1 MILLRMSDYTRE
13 WFDWLELDEKWLPKL
28 TESLK
33 NIEIDGLLRK
43 MSWEDLV
50 AYLVS
55 SWNEKVTKF
64 VPSWAKKVTKSEKS
78 YNTDN
83 HIDNCFEGTSPN
95 EKVTKS
101 VSSSLEKSTKSLSK
115 KLWYEIVILML
126 SGYSITI
133 DELIEVF
140 TFKHK
145 TFFRENY
152 LKPLES
158 VGFITKTNPDKPT
171 ASNQKYVITEK
182 GKRFL
187 TGQEF

>member
-1 MILLRMSDYTRE
+1 MSDYTRE

-33 NIEIDGLLRK
+33 NIEIDGLLRQ
-43 MSWEDLV
+43 MSWEEQIPSL
-50 AYLVS
+50 A
-55 SWNEKVTKF
+55 
-64 VPSWAKKVTKSEKS
+64 PSWLEKGTKLKELKISGNQSIKSNEALSWTEKGTKS
-78 YNTDN
+78 
-83 HIDNCFEGTSPN
+83 PN
-95 EKVTKS
+95 
-101 VSSSLEKSTKSLSK
+101 K
-115 KLWYEIVILML
+115 KLYYLIVTLLL
-126 SGYSITI
+126 SGIPQSI
-133 DELIEVF
+133 DELMAVF
-140 TFKHK
+140 DYRDKGK
-145 TFFRENY
+145 FRQNY